1 MEKRIIKNIFLITIL
16 ILYIFLYKVVV
27 FPNYMK
33 YSEIISASFLAAFLG
48 ITIYSLG
55 FRKDRDTILSHNVF
69 KFTMFYLLLVGIVI
83 YALGFLTGFLRNAY
97 SRETFALI
105 DNVFAPILIYGLIE
119 FIRYTFIWANKDK
132 KIFVFLITL
141 VLIAFELVLHI
152 RGISSFD
159 FESIFRL
166 TATTILPIIV
176 KNIFF
181 SYICYYVG
189 YRTILTYRFLV
200 DVLYVYI
207 VPIIPDI
214 GEYVQSVISISLPI
228 IIYISVYEMIDM
240 NCNKPR
246 PLIQKDKLSPIDFG
260 VGVAL
265 IVLIALVSG
274 LFPLYMIGIG
284 SNSMQ
289 PSISKGDA
297 VILKKVSKNHSAK
310 KGDIIAFDKS
320 SNGSKSIT
328 VVHRVTKI
336 TKRNGI
342 KVYVTKGDANKSE
355 DSHYVTEKQVKGV
368 VKLRIPFIAYPTIAF
383 NDFISSRRK

>member
-1 MEKRIIKNIFLITIL
+1 MEKRIIKNIFLIAIL

-27 FPNYMK
+27 FPSYMK

-119 FIRYTFIWANKDK
+119 FIRYTFIWANKDR

-189 YRTILTYRFLV
+189 YRTILIYRFLV

-228 IIYISVYEMIDM
+228 II
-240 NCNKPR
+240 
-246 PLIQKDKLSPIDFG
+246 
-260 VGVAL
+260 
-265 IVLIALVSG
+265 
-274 LFPLYMIGIG
+274 
-284 SNSMQ
+284 
-289 PSISKGDA
+289 
-297 VILKKVSKNHSAK
+297 
-310 KGDIIAFDKS
+310 
-320 SNGSKSIT
+320 
-328 VVHRVTKI
+328 
-336 TKRNGI
+336 
-342 KVYVTKGDANKSE
+342 
-355 DSHYVTEKQVKGV
+355 
-368 VKLRIPFIAYPTIAF
+368 
-383 NDFISSRRK
+383 